1 MSIRIRRKHEQ
12 IWVKVKM
19 SFPLNK
25 WAWEDMDNDGRDW
38 KKNNHKQIK
47 ILIAI
52 VIVIGYH
59 SPFVVMGVV
68 NLFNLP
74 LSNSGGGRCQTFT
87 KED

>member
-1 MSIRIRRKHEQ
+1 
-12 IWVKVKM
+12 M

-25 WAWEDMDNDGRDW
+25 WAWEDMGNDGRDW
-38 KKNNHKQIK
+38 NIIFSNKQRKQITRKKNNHKQIK

-74 LSNSGGGRCQTFT
+74 LSNSGGGCCQTFS